1 MVGASTEQA
10 NNNVKRTKAPKR
22 KWTDNEDEVLV
33 ATLMHLCDT
42 GWKRSNNTFRSGYTS
57 VLENELRSKLPGH
70 ELKANP
76 HIDSRLK
83 TLKKHC
89 DAITDMR
96 GASGIFWNNENHTIR
111 CENDRVWADWVKD
124 HPDAKSLRN
133 KRFPHYNDLC
143 SIYGKNRGNEEGNGA
158 DKVLEGE
165 EESNSPD
172 QLIRSNACKGIEIAN
187 GKVVRTESGGRKIV
201 CEKTDNNARNLLGS
215 NGGYKGRL
223 VEVEM
228 GLQALEEG
236 RKLAED
242 VIHGSDDVELSS
254 DDAEGSQMNNEDGSS
269 SKIRTNRKR
278 RYSDRLYESQEVV
291 KILET
296 FLKSYGEQFNL
307 LCGHVGQQAAV
318 DKALA
323 EKRENLNGELMK
335 LPNLSL
341 QARLRAATR
350 IICDPP
356 KLDLFYSLT
365 GDDRREWVSMLL
377 AGIL

>member
-1 MVGASTEQA
+1 M
-10 NNNVKRTKAPKR
+10 
-22 KWTDNEDEVLV
+22 
-33 ATLMHLCDT
+33 
-42 GWKRSNNTFRSGYTS
+42 
-57 VLENELRSKLPGH
+57 
-70 ELKANP
+70 
-76 HIDSRLK
+76 
-83 TLKKHC
+83 
-89 DAITDMR
+89 
-96 GASGIFWNNENHTIR
+96 
-111 CENDRVWADWVKD
+111 
-124 HPDAKSLRN
+124 RN

-143 SIYGKNRGNEEGNGA
+143 NIYGKNQGNEKGNDA

-165 EESNSPD
+165 EESNNRG
-172 QLIRSNACKGIEIAN
+172 QLMRGYACKGIEIAN

-201 CEKTDNNARNLLGS
+201 CEKIDNNALNLLGS

-228 GLQALEEG
+228 GLQELEG

-254 DDAEGSQMNNEDGSS
+254 DDAEGSQMNIEDGSS
-269 SKIRTNRKR
+269 SRIRTNKKR
-278 RYSDRLYESQEVV
+278 GHSDRLYEYQEVV
-291 KILET
+291 KILDT
-296 FLKSYGEQFNL
+296 FLKRYEEQFNL